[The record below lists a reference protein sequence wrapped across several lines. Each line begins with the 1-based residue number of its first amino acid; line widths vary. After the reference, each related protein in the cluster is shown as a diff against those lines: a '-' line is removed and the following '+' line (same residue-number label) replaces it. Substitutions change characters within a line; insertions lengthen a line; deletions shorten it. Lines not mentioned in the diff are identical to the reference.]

1 MTRNLSI
8 TNRLYTR
15 LFSRSDGWIGIE
27 IGCHSIHFAQVRKRE
42 NRLQLSAIWSLE
54 HPLNKLPESNKSNS
68 RIDETFGWVTRE
80 EMFNSGLARTLET
93 ENLSS
98 LFLGSHCATT
108 LTDGMIAYRELE
120 LPSAI
125 PSEADAMVRSEIAIE
140 TDLDMEELVTNC
152 WELPQCDR
160 RTGTFSYGAVSIK
173 KSEASQ
179 IASSLLRAGF
189 ECQTMDALPCAIARS
204 TAMVVTDPDIS
215 TLAIDLGYHQA
226 TLTLVKAGRP
236 VLSRELRG
244 LGVVALLDQIADALE
259 LSRSDAQILLFQPS
273 GKSVCDGPNTLAFSN
288 PIHQQLSSFFQV
300 LASEIDKTVQFVN
313 RAYRSATTNQLLLM
327 GTGSRIAN
335 LERSLEDRTGL
346 PARLW
351 RIDLSDSLFGEQP
364 TSVYAIAAGLSTLAW
379 EQK

>member
-1 MTRNLSI
+1 
-8 TNRLYTR
+8 
-15 LFSRSDGWIGIE
+15 
-27 IGCHSIHFAQVRKRE
+27 
-42 NRLQLSAIWSLE
+42 
-54 HPLNKLPESNKSNS
+54 
-68 RIDETFGWVTRE
+68 
-80 EMFNSGLARTLET
+80 
-93 ENLSS
+93 
-98 LFLGSHCATT
+98 
-108 LTDGMIAYRELE
+108 
-120 LPSAI
+120 
-125 PSEADAMVRSEIAIE
+125 
-140 TDLDMEELVTNC
+140 
-152 WELPQCDR
+152 
-160 RTGTFSYGAVSIK
+160 
-173 KSEASQ
+173 
-179 IASSLLRAGF
+179 
-189 ECQTMDALPCAIARS
+189 MDALPCAIARS

-300 LASEIDKTVQFVN
+300 LASEIDKTIQFVN